1 MQEKAR
7 SVSYCWWTNGS
18 LRILALAQLSLGYS
32 GGHVCSA
39 LLTSEECAITA
50 AHCVNRI
57 LVEALVHLW
66 LVVIFYVGLLM
77 MVNVNLF
84 KISTGAVRPSHK
96 HEIIEQ
102 NVGQQQELL
111 FHSRV
116 RNYNVLLQ

>member
-1 MQEKAR
+1 M
-7 SVSYCWWTNGS
+7 
-18 LRILALAQLSLGYS
+18 
-32 GGHVCSA
+32 
-39 LLTSEECAITA
+39 TSEEYAITA
-50 AHCVNRI
+50 SHCVKRI
-57 LVEALVHLW
+57 LVEALNMHLW